1 MERFTTKTASLKA
14 TKATFNKALSKSL
27 DSENIKLRGQNLEDI
42 FGKKYNFD
50 DGKDEVRPHEIVGN
64 IVKVDDEKNEI
75 FIGSQYVPDSSRY
88 AYENREHF
96 NFERDE
102 DGNPIKNENCISYI
116 EFDKGYSYDVDYTH
130 GELNGI
136 ADAFRLNLSDVKDTT
151 SLTTIWNEEDGLY
164 EYKSPVCDIYYDFRN
179 MLSSGEIPPAFEF
192 YTTFS
197 YAIHDG
203 MGNFEH
209 LDTLNFIE
217 YVETDLSN
225 LTNGIFAFSH
235 MEMGDYLNPF
245 YFCSNLSNL
254 QYGDGMFQYQDIQEF
269 IVTSLHSLCSAVGMF
284 SYTKGLN
291 KFNIDCPNLYVGDYM
306 FEMNTDLEEF
316 TSDLSSLLWGYN
328 MFTGCSSLKKFYS
341 AIPKLEDGE
350 DMFSGCIL
358 DDKSLY
364 IIATSIPDL
373 SETGYDGKIITL
385 GLDCTEE
392 ELESFATRKYF
403 SSVEEL
409 TQMFEKKG
417 WVANI
422 QYNGTGASTYGFRR
436 TESASAPKVY
446 VKKTEVII
454 DKSNR
459 DKKNHRKVYNYRDA
473 EGKKYHVSWCHNT
486 KNVDDYTE
494 FNSLEEAIET
504 WNLTK
509 AEFKTIKK

>member
-14 TKATFNKALSKSL
+14 TKARFYETYSKSL

-42 FGKKYNFD
+42 FGKKYKFD
-50 DGKDEVRPHEIVGN
+50 DGKDEVKPYEIVGN

-102 DGNPIKNENCISYI
+102 NGNPIRNENCIGGI
-116 EFDKGYSYDVDYTH
+116 EIDKAYSYNENEDIVDT
-130 GELNGI
+130 
-136 ADAFRLNLSDVKDTT
+136 FRLELSKVKNA
-151 SLTTIWNEEDGLY
+151 SSFTIFESGEDGIIHENKSSVY
-164 EYKSPVCDIYYDFRN
+164 EIYYDFKN
-179 MLSSGEIPPAFEF
+179 IMMSEEIPPPFEL

-197 YAIHDG
+197 YIIYDE
-203 MGNFEH
+203 MDN
-209 LDTLNFIE
+209 LDYFDMSKFIE
-217 YVETDLSN
+217 YVDCDLN
-225 LTNGIFAFSH
+225 NIVNGTFMFAN
-235 MEMGDYLNPF
+235 MMVENIKPIQIYGD
-245 YFCSNLSNL
+245 LSNL
-254 QYGDGMFQYQDIQEF
+254 QYGDGMFQYRNIEVF
-269 IVTSLHSLCSAVGMF
+269 EVMSLESLCMAVGMF
-284 SYTKGLN
+284 SNVRGLN
-291 KFNIDCPNLYVGDYM
+291 KFIINCPNLYTGDFM

-316 TSDLSSLLWGYN
+316 TSDLSSLMSGNN

-341 AIPKLEDGE
+341 AVPNLVDGE

-364 IIATSIPDL
+364 IIATSLPYITEID
-373 SETGYDGKIITL
+373 TYGRNITL
-385 GLDCTEE
+385 GLGCTQE
-392 ELESFATRKYF
+392 ELESFVTRKYF

-409 TQMFEKKG
+409 EQMFEEKG
-417 WVANI
+417 WNVQV
-422 QYNGTGASTYGFRR
+422 QYNGTSASTYGLRR
-436 TESASAPKVY
+436 IESASTPKVY

-459 DKKNHRKVYNYRDA
+459 NKKNHQKIYNYRDA
-473 EGKKYHVSWCHNT
+473 EGKKYYVSWCHST

-509 AEFKTIKK
+509 VEFKTIKK